1 MSLGAL
7 CAFNVVLL
15 SHSLLQNPQTS
26 LFTIDR
32 HSGVFRIK
40 SGEKLDYEK
49 AKTHFVTVIAKVMTG
64 LNLNE
69 LVCRVFNFHFDPL

>member
-49 AKTHFVTVIAKVMTG
+49 AKTHFVTVIAKVMNG
-64 LNLNE
+64 LNLGE
-69 LVCRVFNFHFDPL
+69 LVCRVFNSHFDPL